1 MFLKKTGVFQ
11 GWRPRRL
18 WTKMRTKVNVKKI
31 LLRLYGFS
39 VSLKLSVA
47 VFVLLGVLTAVG
59 TYIESLLDQETAN
72 RLIYHSFLMTGTL
85 GLLALNLSAA
95 LVDRWP
101 WKARH
106 IPFILAHFGILI
118 MIFGAGLTRR
128 FGVDGSLR
136 IKEGETAE
144 GVSLQAE
151 EVTLYSSFDGENFS
165 QIQREA
171 VDFYLNRP
179 SPKKPFPL
187 SAGRD
192 TFLIDGYIPYAILRQ
207 SFQETGPAGGRP
219 ALRFHLEGQRGS
231 FVEWLFLPHGQETQI
246 KEFGPARIV
255 FTTDLRQPALIGK
268 NKNPDGKE
276 TSRLKQPSPTG
287 KNTLFLYVRG
297 KRLFYSLEKRKKRPL
312 KPGRA
317 FSTGWMDFQFRLLEF
332 FPKARRVFEV
342 TPAKRPSDNTLP
354 AVAVSRGGRRIWTAL
369 GAYTQ
374 FYEKDKMFAFGYLN
388 RTHPLGFS
396 IKLLD
401 FRIRKYQGSDKAKS
415 YESEVEVFGKK
426 HIISMNQ
433 PLKVGGYTFYQS
445 GFEEG
450 EEGRKTASI
459 LSVNKD
465 PGRFV
470 KYAGGALVV
479 LGMTLLFYRRKKLFG
494 RKL

>member
-1 MFLKKTGVFQ
+1 M
-11 GWRPRRL
+11 
-18 WTKMRTKVNVKKI
+18 KI

-72 RLIYHSFLMTGTL
+72 RLIYHSPLMMGTL
-85 GLLALNLSAA
+85 GLLALNLSAV

-118 MIFGAGLTRR
+118 MIFGAGLTHC
-128 FGVDGSLR
+128 FGVDASLR

-144 GVSLQAE
+144 GVTLPEAE
-151 EVTLYSSFDGENFS
+151 VALYSSFDGENFS
-165 QIQREA
+165 QIHREA
-171 VDFYLNRP
+171 VDFYSSRP
-179 SPKKPFPL
+179 SPEKPFPV
-187 SAGRD
+187 SAGQD
-192 TFLIDGYIPYAILRQ
+192 TFLIDGYIPYGILRQ
-207 SFQETGPAGGRP
+207 SFQESDHGGRP

-255 FTTDLRQPALIGK
+255 FTADP
-268 NKNPDGKE
+268 
-276 TSRLKQPSPTG
+276 KQPPSAG
-287 KNTLFLYVRG
+287 KNTLSLHVRE
-297 KRLFYSLEKRKKRPL
+297 KRLFYSLEKGGKRPL
-312 KPGRA
+312 KPGQV
-317 FSTGWMDFQFRLLEF
+317 FSPGWMDFQFRLLEF

-342 TPAKRPSDNTLP
+342 SPAKRPSDNTLP
-354 AVAVSRGGRRIWTAL
+354 AVAVSWKGQRIWTAR

-388 RTHPLGFS
+388 QTHPLGFS

-401 FRIRKYQGSDKAKS
+401 FRMQKYQGSDKAKS

-426 HIISMNQ
+426 HIISMNE
-433 PLKVGGYTFYQS
+433 PLKTGGYTFYQS
-445 GFEEG
+445 GFEEDG
-450 EEGRKTASI
+450 DGRTDISI

-470 KYAGGALVV
+470 KYTGAGLIV
-479 LGMTLLFYRRKKLFG
+479 LGIVLLFYRRKKLFG